1 MPNLM
6 KSHLLWEDFPFR
18 TLVSIHDRE
27 MQEHCHDDFYELVF
41 VRNGKGFHLLEG
53 ELYPIQAGNLFLIH
67 PGERHRYVKPD
78 LTIYNILFDQSFLS
92 HFQQDMSGF
101 PNYQL
106 LFNVGTGRS
115 ALSRVLSVESGC
127 FPRVTALLD
136 DIVSE
141 EAKRERGSMTAV
153 LSDFLA
159 LFLLICRHARPEVS
173 SENPHYA
180 YRLSAL
186 MAQLEE
192 HCAEPWTLE
201 RMAAQVRMSVSSFR
215 LRFKELT
222 GDSPVEHLLKV
233 RLENASKL
241 LRMDGKNISEIA
253 RLCGFP
259 DSNYFSRQ
267 FKKEFGVSPRLFR
280 KR

>member
-6 KSHLLWEDFPFR
+6 RSHLLWEDFPFR
-18 TLVSIHDRE
+18 TLIAIHDRE
-27 MQEHCHDDFYELVF
+27 MREHCHDDFYELVF
-41 VRNGKGFHLLEG
+41 VRDGKGFHMLEG
-53 ELYPIQAGNLFLIH
+53 EVYPVQAGDLFLIR
-67 PGERHRYVKPD
+67 PGELHNYIKPE
-78 LTIYNILFDQSFLS
+78 LAVYNILFDHSFLN

-106 LFNVGTGRS
+106 LFNTGAGHS
-115 ALSRVLSVESGC
+115 ALSRMLSVEPDC
-127 FPRVTALLD
+127 FPRISALLD

-159 LFLLICRHARPEVS
+159 LFLLICRHARPAES

-180 YRLSAL
+180 YRLSVL

-192 HCAEPWTLE
+192 RFTESWTLA

-222 GDSPVEHLLKV
+222 GHSPVEHLLKV
-233 RLENASKL
+233 RLENAAKL
-241 LRMDGKNISEIA
+241 LRMNGKNISEVA
-253 RLCGFP
+253 RYCGFP

-267 FKKEFGVSPRLFR
+267 FKKEFGVSPRMFR
-280 KR
+280 KQ